1 MEKIDAP
8 PEDWQKSLTDR
19 HATAVKNCSRFQV
32 QCSRVKFKSAEN
44 EENRGSSLPFVSIQK
59 SRAVTD
65 PVERLERSEAM
76 EPFDRLR
83 AGYGTIGTTR

>member
-1 MEKIDAP
+1 MLKGEIQKRGELGKSRKIIAFRFDA
-8 PEDWQKSLTDR
+8 
-19 HATAVKNCSRFQV
+19 
-32 QCSRVKFKSAEN
+32 
-44 EENRGSSLPFVSIQK
+44 K